1 MNEYFFYTTAG
12 HTYAPNV
19 GFEIENCQVI
29 GSALGNTSN
38 EAFNNLLSENNWIEK
53 AGFDQEKILVKQI
66 LNKELRDEIKTLVD
80 FIHTIEE
87 NHFKECCEK
96 KNHILNAIKRL
107 EQI

>member
-1 MNEYFFYTTAG
+1 MNEYIYYTIEGQTE
-12 HTYAPNV
+12 APNV
-19 GFEIENCQVI
+19 SFEVNNCQVI
-29 GSALGNTSN
+29 GIVSGNTSN
-38 EAFNNLLSENNWIEK
+38 EAFNNLLNENNWIEK